1 MATGLAGGLPARF
14 PAMGSAIWV
23 PPCLLVGLLAGQ
35 EPSEQAPAAQPSN
48 DLPRLAKPVR
58 IEADGEPIT
67 TTTGHAAPFVVDF
80 DRDGVRDLV
89 VGQFADGVA
98 RVYRNLGTNAAP
110 KFGTFT
116 LIEADGE
123 PASIKPG

>member
-1 MATGLAGGLPARF
+1 MRAALWT
-14 PAMGSAIWV
+14 
-23 PPCLLVGLLAGQ
+23 PPFLLVGLLAGQ
-35 EPSEQAPAAQPSN
+35 EPTATAALEAEAAS
-48 DLPRLAKPVR
+48 LPRLRKPVR
-58 IEADGEPIT
+58 IDADGEPIT

-116 LIEADGE
+116 LLEADGE